1 MATLKDLL
9 DSGMSRDEINALLSQ
24 GYVGTDGF
32 QQAGYEQGPPV
43 AQEYPPSDMLPPPQ
57 YRGESMAS
65 QPMRQFIQQPVPQSG
80 TMTQQDADDARAYAK
95 HVMETGGVDAQGR
108 PTSTY
113 TSPQQFRSQ
122 KQLPQNYIQNE
133 RTGRVIDMGQSQPAG
148 PAMDYSMPIE
158 IGGMGKGYRLKGDA
172 TRVVLANG
180 QIVDLGRD
188 TQEERKRLKE
198 DLAIESSRQNIN
210 QTKLENEAKQRVL
223 NEDTDLKGGGTMTAR
238 QYEARHGKIP
248 SGFEIYRTGNGDTDI
263 RPVQGGKQYIELQDR
278 INKFESSKKSLNE
291 YEEQINSLQNHPG
304 RESAT
309 GFSSITNSIAFPG
322 GDAKTF
328 LNELQTFQSQA
339 FLSNI
344 DKLRGTGPLSNV
356 EGEKLQAA
364 VGNLDPTS
372 DEGTFL
378 KNLKYVKQ
386 KFNDLKTTA
395 EKEASQA
402 RTDLKR
408 EALAPSAPN
417 KKYSGA
423 EIESVALRQKKT
435 VEQVRE
441 EMRAKGLL

>member
-1 MATLKDLL
+1 MFD
-9 DSGMSRDEINALLSQ
+9 
-24 GYVGTDGF
+24 
-32 QQAGYEQGPPV
+32 
-43 AQEYPPSDMLPPPQ
+43 PSIPLPPARQ
-57 YRGESMAS
+57 YTGNTLADIARNPDPNWS
-65 QPMRQFIQQPVPQSG
+65 QETKDALARRADLSGTLRVSHNGNDVSGLFGGSGNQPQQPTFRNTLQVGNNAP
-80 TMTQQDADDARAYAK
+80 
-95 HVMETGGVDAQGR
+95 VD
-108 PTSTY
+108 
-113 TSPQQFRSQ
+113 
-122 KQLPQNYIQNE
+122 L
-133 RTGRVIDMGQSQPAG
+133 GQSQTAG
-148 PAMDYSMPIE
+148 LSADWARPVDV
-158 IGGMGKGYRLKGDA
+158 MGAKGHWASDNSGRIILRDG
-172 TRVVLANG
+172 R
-180 QIVDLGRD
+180 IVDPGRD

>member
-9 DSGMSRDEINALLSQ
+9 D
-24 GYVGTDGF
+24 
-32 QQAGYEQGPPV
+32 EQ
-43 AQEYPPSDMLPPPQ
+43 E
-57 YRGESMAS
+57 R
-65 QPMRQFIQQPVPQSG
+65 
-80 TMTQQDADDARAYAK
+80 
-95 HVMETGGVDAQGR
+95 
-108 PTSTY
+108 
-113 TSPQQFRSQ
+113 Q
-122 KQLPQNYIQNE
+122 KQLLAMMAMGGDERALGNYPPPPAQQPSQGNYSDMFDPSIPLPPARQYTGNTLADIARNPDPNWSQETKDALARRADLSGTLRVSHNGNDVSGLFGGSGNQPQQPTFRNTLQVGNNAP
-133 RTGRVIDMGQSQPAG
+133 VDLGQSQTAG
-148 PAMDYSMPIE
+148 LSADWARPVDV
-158 IGGMGKGYRLKGDA
+158 MGAKGHWASDNSGRIILRDG
-172 TRVVLANG
+172 R
-180 QIVDLGRD
+180 IVDPGRD